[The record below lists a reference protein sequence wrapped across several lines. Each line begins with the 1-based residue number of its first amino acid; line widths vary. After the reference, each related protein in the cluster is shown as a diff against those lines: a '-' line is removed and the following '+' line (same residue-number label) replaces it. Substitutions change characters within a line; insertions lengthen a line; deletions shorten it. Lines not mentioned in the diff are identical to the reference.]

1 MAVEYVREM
10 EKRGISIHDI
20 ARSINF
26 GFNVGTVF
34 FIEIAKLRAARE
46 VWANIM
52 KAFGANEADRGC
64 PIHSR
69 PAYFYRTI
77 FDAGVNMLRNTTAMF
92 SAVVGGVDTYENE
105 PYDETVRKGMNSPAA
120 LPEMPTSSCRK
131 NSACFVPLTL
141 PAVPGHWNI

>member
-1 MAVEYVREM
+1 M
-10 EKRGISIHDI
+10 G
-20 ARSINF
+20 N
-26 GFNVGTVF
+26 VF

-52 KAFGANEADRGC
+52 KAFGAKEADRSC
-64 PIHSR
+64 RIHSR

-105 PYDETVRKGMNSPAA
+105 PYDETVRKGMNSPAV
-120 LPEMPTSSCRK
+120 LQEMPILSCRK
-131 NSACFVPLTL
+131 NSACFVLSTL
-141 PAVPGHWNI
+141 PAVPGPWNI